1 MEVGHFP
8 SGPEGELFRRVALS
22 IVVSQSVELSSWNLD
37 LRSPFWRLY
46 VNRRS
51 GAALVHEG
59 KRLPLRPGTVC
70 LIPAWVRFQTVAAR
84 GVVQEFL
91 HFHVTGLPPRL
102 PEGGFDRP
110 FQCPMGP
117 LEPSYRAWH
126 RGFAQAGGQGL
137 AELGWAYALAHG
149 ALALAVGA
157 LTPGDRRFL
166 HGWFDDSEG
175 LRPALDLL
183 DGRLAEP
190 PRNRELAAL
199 CGMSAD
205 HFIRRFR
212 GVVGMTPARYGIERR
227 IATAANWLVGTDWK
241 IDAVADAAGFTD
253 RFHFSHA
260 FKTRTGVS
268 PAAYRRA
275 HRKAG

>member
-1 MEVGHFP
+1 MEVGHYP

-22 IVVSQSVELSSWNLD
+22 ITVSQSVELSSWNLD

-46 VNRRS
+46 VNRRP
-51 GAALVHEG
+51 GAALIHEG

-91 HFHVTGLPPRL
+91 HFHVTGLPPRM
-102 PEGGFDRP
+102 PQGGFDRP
-110 FQCPMGP
+110 VQFALGP
-117 LEPSYRAWH
+117 LQPLYQAWH
-126 RGFAQAGGQGL
+126 RGFMDGQGL
-137 AELGWAYALAHG
+137 AEVGWAYALAH
-149 ALALAVGA
+149 ATLARSVGT
-157 LTPGDRRFL
+157 LSSEDRTFL
-166 HGWFDDSEG
+166 QGWFGDSDG

-183 DGRLAEP
+183 DQRLAEP
-190 PRNRELAAL
+190 PRNRELATL

-212 GVVGMTPARYGIERR
+212 RVVGMTPARYGIARR
-227 IATAANWLVGTDWK
+227 IAVAANWLVGTAWK

-260 FKTRTGVS
+260 FKARTGLS
-268 PAAYRRA
+268 PAAYRKA
-275 HRKAG
+275 HRKTG